1 MSYILISFIF
11 LIFFYIFLTFGYF
24 LNSKLAVM
32 KNGNL
37 LDLMVLGYSIF
48 VIISFNSYFFLNLKN
63 EYLLSFVI
71 IFLIFFHINSISFIT
86 KNINKIF
93 KYLLIILFYFLIFYL
108 PVKLY
113 GEQFYIFRGNYWDNF
128 NYLSSS
134 LLFSKYSY
142 FEIKSLNFIEN
153 FLNFQSIESI
163 ITYRP
168 YINYLLSLFLNLNL
182 LDIFLINFSF
192 KVFLSIINFFS
203 FISFLKIFKKI
214 NENNRIILSF
224 IFSFSFFSIYI
235 FEIEALSHLGSISL
249 FIISI
254 KYLYLFSLKENYK
267 KLNNIIIFSIFNA
280 SLFIVYPEI
289 FIFYT
294 IILFSYLLI
303 QIFYLKT
310 KFIIKNLL
318 IYLSFFF
325 LLTISSFDLNY
336 KFLILQ
342 FSAAL
347 NPSID
352 WWTYFGAFIFGRD
365 NLVLDINYI
374 TTIKENLIN
383 KNILELSKIFY
394 KDHLKEGY
402 NFIYINVLPSIFGL
416 YYLTEGKIMSSFSY
430 LLHLITLILN
440 IYISLIIVKNI
451 SFIYKNKFKI
461 VYISGLLI
469 FSIIFYLIL
478 NGNFWTVIKLYSYCL
493 IFIFILISINF
504 KNQKIYKIIFLLLII
519 FPFYKYSVY
528 NYGIGVLD
536 SFPSIIN
543 KEYKTKI
550 NWNLKKK
557 DLIKCQ
563 KIFTEE
569 NDYFVRSYIN
579 IKTLYA
585 DKSFENSINLLEKKN
600 FCKVSIIEKNFVVAS
615 IND

>member
-11 LIFFYIFLTFGYF
+11 LIFFYLFLTIGYF
-24 LNSKLAVM
+24 LNSKLDVM

-37 LDLMVLGYSIF
+37 LDLLVLGYSIF

-63 EYLLSFVI
+63 EYLLSLVI
-71 IFLIFFHINSISFIT
+71 IFLIFFHISSINFIK

-142 FEIKSLNFIEN
+142 FEIQSLNFIEN
-153 FLNFQSIESI
+153 FLNFQSIDLI

-168 YINYLLSLFLNLNL
+168 YINYLLSLFLSFKL
-182 LDIFLINFSF
+182 LDIFLINFAF
-192 KVFLSIINFFS
+192 KVFLSIINFLA
-203 FISFLKIFKKI
+203 FISFLKVFKKI

-254 KYLYLFSLKENYK
+254 KYLYLFSLKENNK

-303 QIFYLKT
+303 QIFYFKK
-310 KFIIKNLL
+310 KFIIKNLF
-318 IYLSFFF
+318 IYSLFFF

-352 WWTYFGAFIFGRD
+352 WWTYF
-365 NLVLDINYI
+365 
-374 TTIKENLIN
+374 
-383 KNILELSKIFY
+383 
-394 KDHLKEGY
+394 
-402 NFIYINVLPSIFGL
+402 
-416 YYLTEGKIMSSFSY
+416 
-430 LLHLITLILN
+430 
-440 IYISLIIVKNI
+440 
-451 SFIYKNKFKI
+451 
-461 VYISGLLI
+461 
-469 FSIIFYLIL
+469 
-478 NGNFWTVIKLYSYCL
+478 
-493 IFIFILISINF
+493 
-504 KNQKIYKIIFLLLII
+504 
-519 FPFYKYSVY
+519 
-528 NYGIGVLD
+528 
-536 SFPSIIN
+536 
-543 KEYKTKI
+543 
-550 NWNLKKK
+550 
-557 DLIKCQ
+557 
-563 KIFTEE
+563 
-569 NDYFVRSYIN
+569 
-579 IKTLYA
+579 
-585 DKSFENSINLLEKKN
+585 
-600 FCKVSIIEKNFVVAS
+600 
-615 IND
+615 